1 MSNDYT
7 PGNPPNFLTQWQFAD
22 AAMYLAPT
30 PYTNWTLTVDKGQWQ
45 DVTAI
50 NLTLSGILL
59 QNP

>member
-1 MSNDYT
+1 MET
-7 PGNPPNFLTQWQFAD
+7 PG
-22 AAMYLAPT
+22 T
-30 PYTNWTLTVDKGQWQ
+30 PYTNWTLTVDKGQSQ